1 MDRPSKTSAT
11 ALLAGAAIVV
21 TNCTTMIRP
30 VHCQGTPHQC
40 NEVHDATFC
49 EYEAIASEGAD
60 CAELGLSTSSHFCVV
75 TGDTCVLETNYQV
88 PDRSCRV
95 TQLKMIREG
104 GECRPGLPTF
114 MAP

>member
-1 MDRPSKTSAT
+1 MERTSKTAGM
-11 ALLAGAAIVV
+11 ALLTGVALVG
-21 TNCTTMIRP
+21 TSCTTMIRP
-30 VHCQGTPHQC
+30 VQCQGTPYQC

-49 EYEAIASEGAD
+49 EYEATESNGAD
-60 CAELGLSTSSHFCVV
+60 CAELGLSAPSHFCVV
-75 TGDTCVLETNYQV
+75 TGAACVLETNYQV

-95 TQLKMIREG
+95 TQLEMIRES

>member
-1 MDRPSKTSAT
+1 MERTSKTAGT
-11 ALLAGAAIVV
+11 ALLAGIAIVG
-21 TNCTTMIRP
+21 TSCTTMIQP
-30 VHCQGTPHQC
+30 VQCPGTPYQC

-49 EYEAIASEGAD
+49 EYEATASEGAD

-75 TGDTCVLETNYQV
+75 TGAACVLETNYQV

-95 TQLKMIREG
+95 TQLEMIREG
-104 GECRPGLPTF
+104 GECKPGLPTF